1 MSGHVSPIIVS
12 GYIMQSRRA
21 SELEIGE
28 ANARF
33 DRALDSCEWA
43 WEAFWASCE
52 KDARDIKFVQIS
64 SNGEVFEFRDGWL
77 LEAKK

>member
-1 MSGHVSPIIVS
+1 MSRHVSPIRVNGWLS
-12 GYIMQSRRA
+12 LSRRQTD
-21 SELEIGE
+21 LEIME

-33 DRALDSCEWA
+33 DRGLLSCEWA

-52 KDARDIKFVQIS
+52 KDARGVTFKQIAP
-64 SNGEVFEFRDGWL
+64 NGEVFEFRDGWL